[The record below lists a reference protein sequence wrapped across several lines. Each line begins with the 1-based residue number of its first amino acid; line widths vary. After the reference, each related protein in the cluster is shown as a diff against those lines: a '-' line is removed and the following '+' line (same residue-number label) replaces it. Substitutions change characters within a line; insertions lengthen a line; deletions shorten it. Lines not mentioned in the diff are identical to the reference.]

1 MFQPYILMKARGY
14 TFALDGMDDCI
25 DFIRC
30 MDENAQRS
38 HIKSLMK
45 EGGFDESGKLVD
57 TFYDILRDILRES
70 NCILRFR
77 FRFSTDEQ
85 KKIWR
90 DKEAYHV
97 QVIDAQEIAAPFDG
111 HIVERRG
118 QIKDLIMTHI
128 EVQPNK
134 WIISRE
140 VGENRSLITSLFVTH
155 GAGMYRPERSELCS
169 DEKLNATLVERMYR
183 LTNEHAIPPVESAH
197 SLIWDCTSREVDD
210 LEFQRYVELFQ

>member
-1 MFQPYILMKARGY
+1 MFQPYILMKACGY
-14 TFALDGMDDCI
+14 TFALDGMDDCV

-57 TFYDILRDILRES
+57 TFYDILRDLLRES
-70 NCILRFR
+70 NCVLRFR
-77 FRFSTDEQ
+77 FRFSTDEE
-85 KKIWR
+85 KKVWR
-90 DKEAYHV
+90 DKQAYHA
-97 QVIDAQEIAAPFDG
+97 QAIDAQEKLVYTG
-111 HIVERRG
+111 HIVERRD
-118 QIKDLIMTHI
+118 QIRDLGMFCMEI
-128 EVQPNK
+128 EPNK
-134 WIISRE
+134 WLITRR
-140 VGENRSLITSLFVTH
+140 VDENTSLITSLFVTH

-169 DEKLNATLVERMYR
+169 DEKLNRTLVERAHR
-183 LTNEHAIPPVESAH
+183 FVDKHAIPPVESAH